1 MAKIK
6 DIGGGFYN
14 NDTIYSPNGYTQARR
29 VSNAIID
36 RNISDMQNEIQQGEN
51 LGAEARKDKKVDG
64 KSSINKTIVN
74 ASSLPS
80 KKEVAAKIKADKKA
94 FSTSLK
100 DSKNFVYNKDK

>member
-14 NDTIYSPNGYTQARR
+14 NGTIYSPNGYTQARK

-51 LGAEARKDKKVDG
+51 FGAEARKDKKEDG
-64 KSSINKTIVN
+64 KSSITKTIVN
-74 ASSLPS
+74 AS
-80 KKEVAAKIKADKKA
+80 
-94 FSTSLK
+94 
-100 DSKNFVYNKDK
+100 Y

>member
-1 MAKIK
+1 MKSSMAKNK

-51 LGAEARKDKKVDG
+51 PHRHHKIRNRYKFLLDG
-64 KSSINKTIVN
+64 DIHGRNIY
-74 ASSLPS
+74 L
-80 KKEVAAKIKADKKA
+80 
-94 FSTSLK
+94 
-100 DSKNFVYNKDK
+100 